1 MGCAVSTARDKEAIE
16 RSKNI
21 DRVLREEG
29 ERAAS
34 EVKLLLLVFNDE
46 LFLLSFFFLNKF
58 IVFHLGNLKI
68 KGSKDNSNKATNAED
83 RKLIAT
89 IVLKHCIFALIII
102 EISNFDLNFARM
114 RLEKANAQGEECCA
128 NKGLLGAISFLYYLI

>member
-34 EVKLLLLVFNDE
+34 EVKLLLLV
-46 LFLLSFFFLNKF
+46 
-58 IVFHLGNLKI
+58 KI
-68 KGSKDNSNKATNAED
+68 LDAED

-128 NKGLLGAISFLYYLI
+128 NKELLGAISFLYYLI